1 MFVDSRAI
9 LSNFFEEQCTWKPPS
24 IPFGIDACTFSEIA
38 GKTTRDYTALALSSG
53 WTRTQTIFS
62 VNITK
67 VEPYSHRLGGRY
79 DTKPLYKVKFFCKK
93 KLHYWVPLYFGTDEY
108 YFTICK
114 ICEYLSIQRCR
125 INSTLISHG
134 FFVVMQIKDSV
145 MFMAVVTFSSTVK
158 TVKWVEATV

>member
-1 MFVDSRAI
+1 MQTNVRGLPCYSFKFLWRTVHLKTTLNTFRDWRLYFFRNSWKDNPRLHRACI
-9 LSNFFEEQCTWKPPS
+9 EFRLDANSDNLFSKHYKSWALNRCIRSNFS
-24 IPFGIDACTFSEIA
+24 A
-38 GKTTRDYTALALSSG
+38 
-53 WTRTQTIFS
+53 
-62 VNITK
+62 
-67 VEPYSHRLGGRY
+67 
-79 DTKPLYKVKFFCKK
+79 KK

-114 ICEYLSIQRCR
+114 ICEYLSVQRCR